1 MTSINR
7 NFVNNINKLS
17 LSEDRR
23 IVRKIEK
30 LSYRLNIAR
39 NAVIFINNCISDNLN
54 PKYITRRNSVIA
66 NDCDD
71 KLNDALE
78 QNERLITS
86 LIDER
91 EGVNAEWDY
100 K

>member
-54 PKYITRRNSVIA
+54 PKYIYIYTHCPMDK
-66 NDCDD
+66 ND
-71 KLNDALE
+71 
-78 QNERLITS
+78 
-86 LIDER
+86 
-91 EGVNAEWDY
+91 
-100 K
+100 

>member
-39 NAVIFINNCISDNLN
+39 NAVIFIN
-54 PKYITRRNSVIA
+54 KYIYVYIYIYIYR
-66 NDCDD
+66 
-71 KLNDALE
+71 
-78 QNERLITS
+78 
-86 LIDER
+86 ER
-91 EGVNAEWDY
+91 ERERERECTIYD
-100 K
+100 